1 MLSII
6 ISDVPIH
13 VDSIGGKNSDR
24 DTKNRKRRG
33 KIVGAELRSLLG
45 NYLRNF
51 NIQIRSD
58 FIYADLFYS
67 IDFNL
72 RSVENDKRI
81 ISSVSRISR
90 VVHILNGR
98 IT

>member
-24 DTKNRKRRG
+24 DAKNRKRWG

-45 NYLRNF
+45 DHLRVF
-51 NIQIRSD
+51 RKQI
-58 FIYADLFYS
+58 
-67 IDFNL
+67 
-72 RSVENDKRI
+72 
-81 ISSVSRISR
+81 
-90 VVHILNGR
+90 
-98 IT
+98 

>member
-13 VDSIGGKNSDR
+13 IDSISGKNSDW

-45 NYLRNF
+45 NHLRNF
-51 NIQIRSD
+51 RT
-58 FIYADLFYS
+58 
-67 IDFNL
+67 
-72 RSVENDKRI
+72 
-81 ISSVSRISR
+81 
-90 VVHILNGR
+90 HI
-98 IT
+98 